1 MLQLA
6 DLVPIE
12 FLKVI
17 VAVPEIL
24 AVTSPESLTVA
35 ILFLLFIYCTPSV
48 IELGLTVPVNC
59 TVSPT
64 FGVLLVGLIAKLV
77 IEVITVT

>member
-35 ILFLLFIYCTPSV
+35 ILFYYLS
-48 IELGLTVPVNC
+48 
-59 TVSPT
+59 
-64 FGVLLVGLIAKLV
+64 IAHPLSLN
-77 IEVITVT
+77 